1 MLSPA
6 RIMGKVLI
14 ENHKKLSRARDPR
27 HKART

>member
-1 MLSPA
+1 
-6 RIMGKVLI
+6 MGKVLI